1 MLGLLKI
8 KHYYANI
15 NIQRLNMEYSN
26 KPRIN
31 LKSESVTNSSMYIHR
46 YVWYKCILFDNKET
60 NLQLLTDLH
69 TPI

>member
-1 MLGLLKI
+1 
-8 KHYYANI
+8 
-15 NIQRLNMEYSN
+15 MEYSN